1 MRTALT
7 ILLLLG
13 TLFSY
18 SQKKQAWVS
27 GKAIDENENPLSKV
41 SIVIL
46 GKTSGLITNDSGQFK
61 IKVPANKSFALVFS
75 YSGYNETQKNFFLSD
90 GEEEKITVQM
100 ERGSKT
106 LDEVL
111 VSDDKERTET
121 GLTKINPKTAITL
134 PSTTGGVEAMIKIL
148 VGSNNELT
156 SQYSVRG
163 GNYDENLMYINDF
176 EIFRPYQIGRAH
188 V

>member
-1 MRTALT
+1 MIYLHTMRTAII
-7 ILLLLG
+7 ILALLG
-13 TLFSY
+13 TLHAR
-18 SQKKQAWVS
+18 SQKTQAWVS

-46 GKTSGLITNDSGQFK
+46 GKTSGLTTNDSGQFK
-61 IKVPANKSFALVFS
+61 IKVPANRSFALVFS
-75 YSGYNETQKNFFLSD
+75 YTGYNETQKNFYLSD

-111 VSDDKERTET
+111 VSDDKEHTET

-163 GNYDENLMYINDF
+163 GNYDENF
-176 EIFRPYQIGRAH
+176 E
-188 V
+188 VVDVN